1 MKLSLEDWRLQDLEV
16 GEKSFDMGLIILK
29 EGFLS

>member
-1 MKLSLEDWRLQDLEV
+1 MKSSLVDWRSQDLEV
-16 GEKSFDMGLIILK
+16 GEKSFDMGLVILN